1 MSVNRQEEQVAIKRN
16 VETAIK
22 ISAIFVMFYWCYT
35 ILSPFLSVVV
45 WGGLIAI
52 IAKPLNDQL
61 EGVLGSRKRASV
73 LLTFAMLAVF
83 IAPTVALVDQATTGI
98 QTFMTELQEGTFSL
112 NEPSIS
118 IQEWPVIGEK
128 TYEFWHEAS
137 TNIDATIKKHQA
149 KILEILRSGAS
160 HAAGAGLTI
169 LMLIFSIIVSGFFLA
184 GADGSSQFAKKFI
197 VRLAGERGER
207 FAIQASTTV
216 RNVARGIVGVALFQA
231 SLAWLGF
238 YLIDFPAAPLFAAL
252 VLLLSIIQI
261 NPLVLMVPTALYVFS
276 YESSTLIA
284 SIYFV
289 WSVAVGFMDNVL
301 KPIIMGKGTD
311 VPMMIIFLG
320 AVGGFIAYGFTGL
333 FIGAVVVVMG
343 YELFMAWL
351 TDNQSV
357 ES

>member
-1 MSVNRQEEQVAIKRN
+1 MSVNHEEDQTAIKRN
-16 VETAIK
+16 VESAIK
-22 ISAIFVMFYWCYT
+22 ISAIFVMLYWCYT
-35 ILSPFLSVVV
+35 ILSPFLAVVV

-52 IAKPLNDQL
+52 IAKPLNDKL
-61 EGVLGSRKRASV
+61 ESVLGSRKRAST
-73 LLTFAMLAVF
+73 LLTLAMLAIF
-83 IAPTVALVDQATTGI
+83 ITPTIALVDQATAGV
-98 QTFMTELQEGTFSL
+98 QTFMAELQEGTF
-112 NEPSIS
+112 NIDEPSKS
-118 IQEWPVIGEK
+118 IKEWPLIGEK
-128 TYEFWHEAS
+128 TYDFWYDAS
-137 TNIDATIKKHQA
+137 TNLDAMIKKHQV
-149 KILEILRSGAS
+149 EITELLKSGVS
-160 HAAGAGLTI
+160 RAAGAGLTV
-169 LMLIFSIIVSGFFLA
+169 LMLIFSIIISGFFLA
-184 GADGSSQFAKKFI
+184 GADGSSQFSKKFI

-207 FAIQASTTV
+207 FALQASTTV

-231 SLAWLGF
+231 SLAWVGF

-284 SIYFV
+284 SIYLV
-289 WSVAVGFMDNVL
+289 WSIAVGFIDNIL

-311 VPMMIIFLG
+311 VPMMVIFLG
-320 AVGGFIAYGFTGL
+320 AVGGFVAYGFTGL

-351 TDNQSV
+351 TEHDNL